1 MTPPVITAKVSE
13 HCVSIFST
21 VRRVSKII
29 FKTGLVVVF
38 KVKKTAN
45 NKDYANRTKNRK
57 KVKGIGRVEIK

>member
-29 FKTGLVVVF
+29 FKVGLVVVF

-45 NKDYANRTKNRK
+45 KKDYANNRTENRK
-57 KVKGIGRVEIK
+57 KV